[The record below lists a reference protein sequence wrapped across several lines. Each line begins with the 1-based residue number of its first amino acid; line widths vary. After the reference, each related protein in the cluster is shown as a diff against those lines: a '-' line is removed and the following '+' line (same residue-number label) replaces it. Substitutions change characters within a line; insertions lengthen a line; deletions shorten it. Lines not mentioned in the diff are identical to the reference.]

1 MSLQQD
7 LIAARAVIADP
18 INWTKESLSRT
29 SAGDE
34 IWPTDDTATC
44 WCLGG
49 ALLKV
54 VDAPNSNE
62 IDERYRIAREFLTR
76 EIGNGDTPDSEFE
89 DFGECNDAEEPNVL
103 HPWLDRT
110 IAEEH

>member
-18 INWTKESLSRT
+18 INWTKESPSRT

-54 VDAPNSNE
+54 ADAPTSNE
-62 IDERYRIAREFLTR
+62 IDDRYRIAREFIDR
-76 EIGNGDTPDSEFE
+76 ESGPGATPDSEFA
-89 DFGECNDAEEPNVL
+89 DFGEYNDTPSPIGRPSSSAKVGQ
-103 HPWLDRT
+103 
-110 IAEEH
+110 AG